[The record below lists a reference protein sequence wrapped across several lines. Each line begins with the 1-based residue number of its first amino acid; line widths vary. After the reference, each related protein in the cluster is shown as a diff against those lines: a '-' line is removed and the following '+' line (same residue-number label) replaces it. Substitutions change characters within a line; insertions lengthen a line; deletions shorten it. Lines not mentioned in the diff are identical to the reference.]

1 MRTNRSSFT
10 SAPAGSAKALDQK
23 PKPKRSKREINQL
36 MLMLFFILLPVLGLL
51 AIFFQPMRWL
61 FMAVVVAAVA
71 AMWLVHAFLFPGRM
85 ILTAV
90 YGLLAVF
97 TLVTALNAGHSSTIR
112 SAQKTLLPTI
122 APAATEAPNFA
133 SYSTMGTP
141 VPDGYYGSLTTDN
154 DYADDL
160 GQMSLSGGSDDGSTG
175 LTGMEE
181 LQEDTGA
188 TPYVSDVKSA
198 AEIALENFMEKWRKG
213 IVADMVEYT
222 AKSWQDSV
230 KEQQPPSQQL
240 FWKFAQKP
248 LLEWRQMSAPT
259 GTDEST
265 ARTITVQ
272 ADISYSGETRTYEY
286 DALVLREGNEWKI
299 DPDSLSTGVLVEQA
313 TPTPDPNVTPT
324 PTPEPTPTPT
334 PGPKTKLYYNKKGGG
349 KYYHA
354 DSECY
359 TVDKQ
364 YLPLASFQ
372 YKDINKSP
380 YDKLKPCPKCNA
392 PERPSK

>member
-1 MRTNRSSFT
+1 M
-10 SAPAGSAKALDQK
+10 
-23 PKPKRSKREINQL
+23 
-36 MLMLFFILLPVLGLL
+36 
-51 AIFFQPMRWL
+51 
-61 FMAVVVAAVA
+61 
-71 AMWLVHAFLFPGRM
+71 
-85 ILTAV
+85 
-90 YGLLAVF
+90 
-97 TLVTALNAGHSSTIR
+97 
-112 SAQKTLLPTI
+112 
-122 APAATEAPNFA
+122 
-133 SYSTMGTP
+133 
-141 VPDGYYGSLTTDN
+141 PDGYYGSLTTDN

-160 GQMSLSGGSDDGSTG
+160 GQTSLSGGSDDGSMN

-181 LQEDTGA
+181 QQEDNGA

-230 KEQQPPSQQL
+230 EEQQPPSQQL

-299 DPDSLSTGVLVEQA
+299 DPDSLSHGRS
-313 TPTPDPNVTPT
+313 
-324 PTPEPTPTPT
+324 
-334 PGPKTKLYYNKKGGG
+334 G
-349 KYYHA
+349 
-354 DSECY
+354 
-359 TVDKQ
+359 
-364 YLPLASFQ
+364 
-372 YKDINKSP
+372 
-380 YDKLKPCPKCNA
+380 
-392 PERPSK
+392 